1 MTHITGGLFVLNPNI
16 FDPINKIT
24 DIFVDH
30 DVNASFAIMVNAF
43 FFFQFI
49 IYNLITYVETQK
61 HGALRCPSEEIS
73 TLVKIAPATTC
84 FV

>member
-1 MTHITGGLFVLNPNI
+1 MTRITGGLFVLNPNI

-30 DVNASFAIMVNAF
+30 DVNASFAIIVNAYF
-43 FFFQFI
+43 YQFI
-49 IYNLITYVETQK
+49 IYNLITYLETQK
-61 HGALRCPSEEIS
+61 HGALRCSSEEIS
-73 TLVKIAPATTC
+73 TLVKIAPTTTC

>member
-1 MTHITGGLFVLNPNI
+1 MTRITGGLFVLNPNI

-30 DVNASFAIMVNAF
+30 DVNVSFAIIVNAYF
-43 FFFQFI
+43 YQFI
-49 IYNLITYVETQK
+49 IYNLITYLETQK
-61 HGALRCPSEEIS
+61 QGALRCPSEEIS